1 MSMLSPSSVEKQHQ
15 STGKN
20 TVEIS
25 DVELQKKM
33 TEIDKVQAQFK
44 QEKMKQKNKQELEA
58 EILKQKLLGLDVL
71 DIPKGINN
79 IDLKVF
85 KNSLPK
91 ILSTHFI
98 HDGNTI
104 KFQNN
109 WQEFDIFWDFCINL
123 RKTEKNDIAFLQKL
137 ALGIQKIPVNGF
149 GISFDTADELWWLNC
164 SGSASLFQSLV
175 EEFCSNEVKSY
186 LTTPYWH
193 ACNIVEY
200 DNKTY
205 FFDSRNGNFS
215 DISSNVSSEMIS
227 EKIKIWRLRTPIPW
241 ISRTTFPAYTD
252 SRYARM
258 SNYVWNLI
266 SAHELADWTLS
277 KDDILNNIPIEEKE
291 KIKKEAL
298 WLLNK
303 WITLSKNELDE
314 FTSFFNE
321 IKKIEETDLWYKKDR
336 EMFSKGV
343 SISFTNREYEIIK
356 KHLQDNREE
365 ILQFMI
371 NKDING
377 YNFWEENITKKI
389 MEYKE
394 KLHNFRDIMWMND
407 KQRYDYINT
416 VLNNKSG

>member
-277 KDDILNNIPIEEKE
+277 KDDILNNIPIEEK
-291 KIKKEAL
+291 
-298 WLLNK
+298 
-303 WITLSKNELDE
+303 
-314 FTSFFNE
+314 
-321 IKKIEETDLWYKKDR
+321 DR
-336 EMFSKGV
+336 
-343 SISFTNREYEIIK
+343 
-356 KHLQDNREE
+356 
-365 ILQFMI
+365 
-371 NKDING
+371 
-377 YNFWEENITKKI
+377 
-389 MEYKE
+389 
-394 KLHNFRDIMWMND
+394 
-407 KQRYDYINT
+407 
-416 VLNNKSG
+416 KSVV